1 MTNHRRPLRAAAAA
15 LTAVAGLVAPM
26 LLTTLPAQAVSALQY
41 GKVVFVDD
49 GDTIDVDVK
58 GDGTSKPVRVR
69 FIGIQAMEL
78 HVYSHTLSKLR
89 GECWGV
95 DAAKNLH
102 RLVAGKQVRL
112 TARKESSASTH
123 NVRPRRFVAVQVNG
137 VWTDVGAMQ
146 LDAGL
151 VLPDLIPDEFS
162 HNLDY
167 ARRAQSAATI
177 GAGFWGSSSRCG
189 IGPSQ
194 DDQLKVDVNWDADG
208 NDGENVNGEW
218 VDVTNLGVNPVDL
231 SGWWVRDA
239 AYRGYEAHGYTFP
252 AGTVVFPGDHVR
264 LKVGKGNDGDVVL
277 HWGLDIPI
285 FANVTEGKTF
295 MGDGAWLY
303 DPNGDLRAWY
313 MYPCRAAC

>member
-1 MTNHRRPLRAAAAA
+1 MTNHRRPLRLAAAA

-26 LLTTLPAQAVSALQY
+26 LLTTVPAQAVSALQY

-49 GDTIDVDVK
+49 GDTIDVDVQ

-95 DAAKNLH
+95 DAAKNMH
-102 RLVAGKQVRL
+102 RLVAGKRVQL
-112 TARKESSASTH
+112 TARNAKSASSV

-151 VLPDLIPDEFS
+151 ALPDLIPDEYS

-167 ARRAQSAATI
+167 ARRAQTAAAA
-177 GAGFWGSSSRCG
+177 GAGFWGSPTRCG
-189 IGPSQ
+189 IGPSE
-194 DDQLKVDVNWDADG
+194 DDPVKVDVNWDAEG

-218 VDVTNLGVNPVDL
+218 VDVTNLGGTPLDL

-239 AYRGYEAHGYTFP
+239 AYRGYKAHGYTFP
-252 AGTVVFPGDHVR
+252 AGTVVAPGDRVR
-264 LKVGKGNDGDVVL
+264 LKIGHGSDGGGVL
-277 HWGLDIPI
+277 YWGLSIPI
-285 FANVTEGKTF
+285 FANVTGGKAF

-303 DPNGDLRAWY
+303 DPRGDLRAWY

>member
-1 MTNHRRPLRAAAAA
+1 MTNHRHPLRVAAAA

-49 GDTIDVDVK
+49 GDTIDVDLK

-102 RLVAGKQVRL
+102 RLVAGQQVRL

-123 NVRPRRFVAVQVNG
+123 NVRPRRFVSVKVNG

-151 VLPDLIPDEFS
+151 VLPDLIPDEYS

-167 ARRAQSAATI
+167 ARRAQTAAAN

-194 DDQLKVDVNWDADG
+194 DDQVKVDVNWDAEG
-208 NDGENVNGEW
+208 NDGQNVNGEW

-239 AYRGYEAHGYTFP
+239 AYRGYKAHGYTFP
-252 AGTVVFPGDHVR
+252 AGTVVAPGDRVR
-264 LKVGKGNDGDVVL
+264 LKIGHGTDGGGVL
-277 HWGLDIPI
+277 YWGLSIPI
-285 FANVTEGKTF
+285 FANVTEGATF

-303 DPNGDLRAWY
+303 DPKGDLRAWY